1 LLLPS
6 LPNSSPSSSS
16 SSTGSTSQ
24 TSPASSAGAYSANPP
39 DIEVGY
45 LRAYFMYSVADSLNL
60 NLVKSASGK
69 EYQAAQIKLAD
80 VPAPSYIQFA
90 VAPLLAQLPDA
101 TIDIGDTTEKAE
113 VRLKLYDYGTVALR
127 FSFPFSGTWQEFTA
141 LSRRVKNSEALSQI
155 AQTTITSVMAEIT
168 AAMSSPHKVLLEDY
182 FVAEVQ
188 SFSTDISAS
197 QLLQAHRSPLAS
209 LVAGEE
215 RPLAAAEQDEV
226 LRINFSYMECE
237 LAVLTWD
244 VAFVFD
250 NLEGANTVDSIIEF
264 ANTQLVELRTYDS
277 LLDRYL
283 DEIYKSKAEHM
294 RSNWLHGG
302 KVATRQA
309 ERLRYLLVDVREL
322 SDRASNA
329 LKMIGDAYYAR
340 LYRGMA
346 MRLSLSDWQHQ
357 VETKLTSVGEVYRF
371 THDQAEHGRSEFLE
385 FMVIALIS
393 IEILMNFWHH

>member
-1 LLLPS
+1 MPS
-6 LPNSSPSSSS
+6 PKTLIESESV
-16 SSTGSTSQ
+16 STGQ
-24 TSPASSAGAYSANPP
+24 PP
-39 DIEVGY
+39 DVEVGF
-45 LRAYFMYSVADSLNL
+45 LRAYFTYSVADSLNL
-60 NLVKSASGK
+60 DLVKSSSGK
-69 EYQAAQIKLAD
+69 EYHAAQIKLAD

-90 VAPLLAQLPDA
+90 VAPLVAELPAA
-101 TIDIGDTTEKAE
+101 TIEVGEHTQTAE

-141 LSRRVKNSEALSQI
+141 LSRKVKNSEALSKA
-155 AQTTITSVMAEIT
+155 AQAILTTVTAEI
-168 AAMSSPHKVLLEDY
+168 AAAISSPQKVLLEDY

-188 SFSTDISAS
+188 SFVSDVTAS
-197 QLLQAHRSPLAS
+197 QLLQQHRSPLAS
-209 LVAGEE
+209 LVAGEV
-215 RPLAAAEQDEV
+215 RPLALLEQDEV
-226 LRINFSYMECE
+226 LRVNFSYMECE
-237 LAVLTWD
+237 LAILTWD
-244 VAFVFD
+244 LAFVFD

-346 MRLSLSDWQHQ
+346 LRLSLSEWQHQ
-357 VETKLTSVGEVYRF
+357 VETKLTSVGEIYRF

>member
-1 LLLPS
+1 M
-6 LPNSSPSSSS
+6 
-16 SSTGSTSQ
+16 
-24 TSPASSAGAYSANPP
+24 
-39 DIEVGY
+39 
-45 LRAYFMYSVADSLNL
+45 RAYFTYSVADSLNL

-80 VPAPSYIQFA
+80 VPAPTYIQFA
-90 VAPLLAQLPDA
+90 VAPLLAHLPDA
-101 TIDIGDTTEKAE
+101 TIEIGNTSQKAE

-127 FSFPFSGTWQEFTA
+127 YSFPFSGTWQEFTA
-141 LSRRVKNSEALSQI
+141 LSRKIKNSESLSQS
-155 AQTTITSVMAEIT
+155 AQATLASVTAEIS
-168 AAMSSPHKVLLEDY
+168 AAISSPHKVLLEDY

-188 SFSTDISAS
+188 SFKSEVTAS
-197 QLLQAHRSPLAS
+197 QLLQDHRSPLAS

-215 RPLAAAEQDEV
+215 RPLALMEQDEV
-226 LRINFSYMECE
+226 LRVNFSYMECE
-237 LAVLTWD
+237 LAILTWD

-294 RSNWLHGG
+294 RSNWLQGG

-340 LYRGMA
+340 LYRGLA
-346 MRLSLSDWQHQ
+346 LRLSLSEWQHQ
-357 VETKLTSVGEVYRF
+357 VETKLTSVGDVYRF

-393 IEILMNFWHH
+393 IEILINFWHH

>member
-1 LLLPS
+1 M
-6 LPNSSPSSSS
+6 PSSKLPIKSEP
-16 SSTGSTSQ
+16 SSTTESCAKSD
-24 TSPASSAGAYSANPP
+24 SSAGNPA

-60 NLVKSASGK
+60 ELVKSSSGK
-69 EYQAAQIKLAD
+69 EYHPAQIKLAD
-80 VPAPSYIQFA
+80 VPAPNYIQFA

-101 TIDIGDTTEKAE
+101 TIDVAGQSAKAE

-127 FSFPFSGTWQEFTA
+127 FSFPFKGTWSEFCA
-141 LSRRVKNSEALSQI
+141 LSRQVKHSEALSQA
-155 AQTTITSVMAEIT
+155 AQAILGSVMTEI
-168 AAMSSPHKVLLEDY
+168 AAAVSSPQKVLLEDY

-188 SFSTDISAS
+188 SFASEVSAS
-197 QLLQAHRSPLAS
+197 QLLQNHRSPLAS
-209 LVAGEE
+209 LVAGEI
-215 RPLAAAEQDEV
+215 RPLAPLEQDEV
-226 LRINFSYMECE
+226 LRVNFSYMECE
-237 LAVLTWD
+237 LAILTWD
-244 VAFVFD
+244 LAFVFD
-250 NLEGANTVDSIIEF
+250 NLEGADTVDSIIEF

-302 KVATRQA
+302 KIATRQA

-346 MRLSLSDWQHQ
+346 LRLSLAEWQHQ